1 MKTWPGHLRQAVRSP
16 TRSYDEFRKF
26 ARSPFPFPPWIEG
39 KKKICIYKY
48 KKLVELFNLFFLMK
62 LCQRLWNPQ
71 SVTCCDSGTASPLH
85 QGPARRW
92 HMMDFGALLFP
103 SPDWRD
109 CLGTVAGPWQ
119 AGPSSM
125 PHLDQHS
132 ALPPESITVG
142 CDKAAH
148 LFITLFFY
156 FKSRRMMRPL
166 LPGGG
171 DYDVVEAVQMDDDAF
186 IEVWCIRYFL
196 INA

>member
-1 MKTWPGHLRQAVRSP
+1 M
-16 TRSYDEFRKF
+16 
-26 ARSPFPFPPWIEG
+26 
-39 KKKICIYKY
+39 
-48 KKLVELFNLFFLMK
+48 VELFNLFFLMK
-62 LCQRLWNPQ
+62 LCQRHWNPK

-92 HMMDFGALLFP
+92 HMMDLGALLFP

-132 ALPPESITVG
+132 ALPPESITLG

-148 LFITLFFY
+148 LFLHLFLY
-156 FKSRRMMRPL
+156 FKSGRMMWPPL
-166 LPGGG
+166 PAAG
-171 DYDVVEAVQMDDDAF
+171 DYDAVDAVQMKRDAS
-186 IEVWCIRYFL
+186 IEVWCILQYFYGWMRKQIRWSFRFL
-196 INA
+196 AGCSGGSNTTKGTTWRPQAKLHKRTNKK